1 MMAEYRDIDLNEEP
15 CIFPSCG
22 HFLTVSSMDGQMGMA
37 AHYTLDAN
45 GLPTQILRASEPF
58 SLDGQGIK
66 SCPTCRGSLRSVS
79 RYGRIVRRAMLD
91 EATKKF
97 ISWSNDEYHLVA
109 SRLVTEQECLAA
121 LEPPVIL
128 DRNAGAA
135 ANLTVAGSRQRQLQ
149 LLKEFVGTRYGSII
163 QCRKTVVSYA
173 TKVKK
178 EEQPFQRVAN
188 LVKHSNLHRGGQSEF
203 QYDQAVIQSKGGL
216 LASALL
222 LKCDILILSD
232 LFGLLLGGKARFSA
246 SDVNIDF
253 SRFMIDCDALIKDAK
268 TALYPREEAQGHLFY
283 AQLCVLSRQC
293 ASAKAKLTQT
303 NATTSVSESTAVSE
317 SLEQLHDT
325 GLGHIFEARRLLEE
339 NPSILVL
346 KNELDAAE
354 EALNGGVYRPVTA
367 EELRQVYAASK
378 GELRGTGHW
387 YTCRNGH
394 PFTINNCG
402 MAMEQATC
410 PECRAPIG
418 GQNHRSVEGVRH
430 ATEIEQMAE
439 GLRGMRL

>member
-246 SDVNIDF
+246 SDVNIE
-253 SRFMIDCDALIKDAK
+253 I
-268 TALYPREEAQGHLFY
+268 G
-283 AQLCVLSRQC
+283 
-293 ASAKAKLTQT
+293 
-303 NATTSVSESTAVSE
+303 
-317 SLEQLHDT
+317 
-325 GLGHIFEARRLLEE
+325 
-339 NPSILVL
+339 
-346 KNELDAAE
+346 
-354 EALNGGVYRPVTA
+354 
-367 EELRQVYAASK
+367 
-378 GELRGTGHW
+378 
-387 YTCRNGH
+387 
-394 PFTINNCG
+394 
-402 MAMEQATC
+402 
-410 PECRAPIG
+410 RA
-418 GQNHRSVEGVRH
+418 HV
-430 ATEIEQMAE
+430 
-439 GLRGMRL
+439 